1 MKVAIIAEWIDA
13 WRGGAETSTLQFIHH
28 LMERGIDV
36 HVFTRSRP
44 SPTPGLWV
52 HTVGGAA
59 MSRTRR
65 SVTFAHRIQRRLQ
78 EESYDIVHAITP
90 CKGAD
95 IYQPRGGTVAETV
108 DRNIALV
115 QTKTGRT
122 FKRCANHFN
131 FKQRYQ
137 LRIEREILAQPTGPV
152 VVAISDY
159 VIRQLKRHY
168 ALADERIRKIYN
180 GVDPDTTESGVRRDN
195 RAAIRKELG
204 FGQNDY
210 LVLLVAHNFRLKGV
224 GWWMQALAKIRQE
237 GADGI
242 RSVVVGKGDSERWH
256 ALSARL
262 GISDILTFAGPSDR
276 VPAFRHAADV
286 LVHPSFYDPCSRV
299 VLEAMSAGLACV
311 TSRWD
316 GASEMVKDG
325 ETGFVLEDPSDV
337 ASLADRVKRLQDP
350 QLREKFGKAGQ
361 EAVASVSM
369 SAHCREMVCLYETLL
384 CQMPAQ

>member
-350 QLREKFGKAGQ
+350 QLRETFGKAGQ